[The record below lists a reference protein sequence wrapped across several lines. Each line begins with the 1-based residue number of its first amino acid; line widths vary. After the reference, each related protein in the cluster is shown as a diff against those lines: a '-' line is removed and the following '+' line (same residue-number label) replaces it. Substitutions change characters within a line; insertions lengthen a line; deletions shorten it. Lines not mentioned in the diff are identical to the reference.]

1 MAHSQA
7 INSLQVELEAV
18 RWGEREEQLRRE
30 HDATLH
36 LAYIELAEYRASH
49 MHDNSEYDA
58 HVVHITVLQKALKER
73 DELLRRS
80 EADLVAAREEARERG
95 TETERLGTEAAEL
108 RANMRD
114 LFTNQEVQQT
124 EVDNLRHEVLELQQ
138 RLQEA
143 NACCEETGNSLE
155 QQTDFLKA
163 ELGVSRAEEAA
174 RAQEVVQL
182 QHTLQHTDAEMECM
196 HGQIA
201 GLQHQLKESEGHV
214 QALGMEKAQQQ
225 DAHRKEA
232 CELATGLEEVRL
244 TLTDAFKQFERNSK
258 KAQEDEDTIT
268 RLKEELKASKE
279 ELAASEAERASAQP
293 ELSTP
298 QQGLSA
304 LQDQLTTS
312 QAENE
317 DTLRQ
322 LFERSQELGSLH
334 AGILWYQRMLA
345 ELHTE
350 LEQYREN
357 AQIGRSQLQHL
368 DMLRQ
373 QSEAEVSTLHSHV
386 ADKDSPYS
394 LNRLLGKVLLVSS
407 TYEGRHGTQGG
418 DWPAP
423 CLAAF
428 VSPVVVFTHRTRY
441 SFEAGS
447 I

>member
-1 MAHSQA
+1 MRTRLLSDLETKVVTVFLYNEALYDQD
-7 INSLQVELEAV
+7 VEVE
-18 RWGEREEQLRRE
+18 G
-30 HDATLH
+30 
-36 LAYIELAEYRASH
+36 
-49 MHDNSEYDA
+49 
-58 HVVHITVLQKALKER
+58 
-73 DELLRRS
+73 
-80 EADLVAAREEARERG
+80 
-95 TETERLGTEAAEL
+95 AAEEVAGREAGRMHGGEGKGEVEEPRPPGEGGVKRGKGVWKL
-108 RANMRD
+108 NVGLLVD
-114 LFTNQEVQQT
+114 QEVAEDFT
-124 EVDNLRHEVLELQQ
+124 RAYTSWRTLQLCFPTRVEWWGQ
-138 RLQEA
+138 IK
-143 NACCEETGNSLE
+143 GNSLE

-201 GLQHQLKESEGHV
+201 GLQHQLKESEGHI

-322 LFERSQELGSLH
+322 VMLPASFPRPLRTQALLTPERP
-334 AGILWYQRMLA
+334 R
-345 ELHTE
+345 
-350 LEQYREN
+350 
-357 AQIGRSQLQHL
+357 
-368 DMLRQ
+368 
-373 QSEAEVSTLHSHV
+373 V
-386 ADKDSPYS
+386 
-394 LNRLLGKVLLVSS
+394 
-407 TYEGRHGTQGG
+407 
-418 DWPAP
+418 
-423 CLAAF
+423 
-428 VSPVVVFTHRTRY
+428 
-441 SFEAGS
+441 
-447 I
+447 

>member
-1 MAHSQA
+1 MLHQLKKNHAEELMAHSQA

-49 MHDNSEYDA
+49 MHDDSEYDA

-196 HGQIA
+196 HGQIRRAAAPAEGVGGARPGTWDGEGAAA
-201 GLQHQLKESEGHV
+201 GRAPERGLRAGDR
-214 QALGMEKAQQQ
+214 AGGGP
-225 DAHRKEA
+225 AH
-232 CELATGLEEVRL
+232 
-244 TLTDAFKQFERNSK
+244 
-258 KAQEDEDTIT
+258 
-268 RLKEELKASKE
+268 
-279 ELAASEAERASAQP
+279 P
-293 ELSTP
+293 
-298 QQGLSA
+298 
-304 LQDQLTTS
+304 
-312 QAENE
+312 
-317 DTLRQ
+317 
-322 LFERSQELGSLH
+322 
-334 AGILWYQRMLA
+334 
-345 ELHTE
+345 
-350 LEQYREN
+350 
-357 AQIGRSQLQHL
+357 
-368 DMLRQ
+368 
-373 QSEAEVSTLHSHV
+373 
-386 ADKDSPYS
+386 
-394 LNRLLGKVLLVSS
+394 
-407 TYEGRHGTQGG
+407 
-418 DWPAP
+418 
-423 CLAAF
+423 
-428 VSPVVVFTHRTRY
+428 HRC
-441 SFEAGS
+441 F
-447 I
+447 